1 LTSLFS
7 ESFLSFAQ
15 NLDEQ
20 AKHYI
25 NELYELFQ
33 IENVGNTPAAFMKWI
48 IPKIDS
54 NFQPEGLESVLDESK

>member
-1 LTSLFS
+1 LTTLFS

-25 NELYELFQ
+25 NELYQLFQ
-33 IENVGNTPAAFMKWI
+33 NENVGNTPASFMKWI

-54 NFQPEGLESVLDESK
+54 NFHPEDWESAPNESK